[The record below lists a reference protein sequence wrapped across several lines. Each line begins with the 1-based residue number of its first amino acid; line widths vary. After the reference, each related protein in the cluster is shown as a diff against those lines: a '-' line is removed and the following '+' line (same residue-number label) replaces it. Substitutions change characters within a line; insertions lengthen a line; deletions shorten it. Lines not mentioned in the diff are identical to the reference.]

1 MSQIHFLGNRF
12 KRAMY
17 WSELELTSIA
27 TLGSHCALQVLKGA
41 KDEGFKTLLVCE
53 KKREKLYRRFPFIDE
68 LIIVEKFSDILNQE
82 IQDKLKQQDAVLIP
96 HGTLIAQMSSEEIE
110 SINVPVFGNKWILR
124 WESDREMKEKLM
136 REATLP
142 MPKPVSNPKDIE
154 KLVIVKR
161 QGAAGG
167 KGYFMAANEEDYNT
181 KRNQLISEGV
191 ISKDET
197 LYIQEYAAGV
207 LAYLQFFYSPLTNEL
222 EFFGVDQRHESD
234 IEGLGRIPSEQQ
246 LKSNKVPSFNV
257 IGNSPLV
264 LRESLLDEV
273 YTMGE
278 NFVEAAKR
286 VVSPGMNG
294 PFCIEGVYD
303 ENAKFT
309 SFEFSAR
316 IVAGT
321 NIYMDGSPYY
331 SLLFNENMSM
341 GKRIAREVKI
351 AESKNMI
358 EKIVTWLYCKTLGT
372 FLSTYDNDTLP
383 GPATITTKHAAN
395 KIKSNSYP

>member
-1 MSQIHFLGNRF
+1 MHVHNVILQLVSV
-12 KRAMY
+12 
-17 WSELELTSIA
+17 A

-41 KDEGFKTLLVCE
+41 KDEGFKTILVCE
-53 KKREKLYRRFPFIDE
+53 KKREKLYRRFKFIDE

-82 IQDKLKQQDAVLIP
+82 IQDKLKQQDAILIP

-136 REATLP
+136 REAALP
-142 MPKPVSNPKDIE
+142 MPKPVTDPKDIE

-246 LKSNKVPSFNV
+246 LKSKKVPSFNV

-273 YTMGE
+273 YTMAE
-278 NFVEAAKR
+278 NFVKASAKL
-286 VVSPGMNG
+286 VPPGMNG

-303 ENAKFT
+303 ENAQF
-309 SFEFSAR
+309 SAFEFSAR

-321 NIYMDGSPYY
+321 NIFMNGSPYTT
-331 SLLFNENMSM
+331 LIFDEPMSM
-341 GKRIAREVKI
+341 GRRIAREIKQ
-351 AESKNMI
+351 ANEKN
-358 EKIVTWLYCKTLGT
+358 ELNAVTT
-372 FLSTYDNDTLP
+372 
-383 GPATITTKHAAN
+383 
-395 KIKSNSYP
+395 

>member
-1 MSQIHFLGNRF
+1 MT
-12 KRAMY
+12 A
-17 WSELELTSIA
+17 IA

-41 KDEGFKTLLVCE
+41 KDEGFKTILICE

-68 LIIVEKFSDILNQE
+68 LIIVDYFKEVLDEKCQSIL
-82 IQDKLKQQDAVLIP
+82 QQNNAVLIP

-110 SINVPVFGNKWILR
+110 SIKTPIFGNKWILR
-124 WESDREMKEKLM
+124 WESDRGMKEKLM
-136 REATLP
+136 IEAKLP
-142 MPKPVSNPKDIE
+142 IPAPVLNPKDIK

-167 KGYFMAANEEDYNT
+167 KGYFMAASEEDYNT
-181 KRNQLISEGV
+181 KRNQLISDGI
-191 ISKDET
+191 ISKDES

-207 LAYLQFFYSPLTNEL
+207 LAYLQFFYSPLKGEL

-234 IEGLGRIPSEQQ
+234 IEGLARIPSEQQ
-246 LKSNKVPSFNV
+246 LKSDKVPSFNV

-264 LRESLLDEV
+264 LRESLLEEV
-273 YTMGE
+273 YNMGE
-278 NFVEAAKR
+278 NFVEAAKKM
-286 VVSPGMNG
+286 VAPGMNG

-316 IVAGT
+316 IVAGS

-331 SLLFNENMSM
+331 TLLFNEPMSM
-341 GKRIAREVKI
+341 GKRIAREIKLAV
-351 AESKNMI
+351 ESNQLDK
-358 EKIVTWLYCKTLGT
+358 
-372 FLSTYDNDTLP
+372 
-383 GPATITTKHAAN
+383 ITT
-395 KIKSNSYP
+395 

>member
-1 MSQIHFLGNRF
+1 MVSV
-12 KRAMY
+12 
-17 WSELELTSIA
+17 A

-41 KDEGFKTLLVCE
+41 KDEGFKTILVCE
-53 KKREKLYRRFPFIDE
+53 KKREKLYRRFKFIDE

-82 IQDKLKQQDAVLIP
+82 IQDKLKQQDAILIP

-110 SINVPVFGNKWILR
+110 SINIPIFGNKWILR

-142 MPKPVSNPKDIE
+142 MPKPVTDPKDIE

-246 LKSNKVPSFNV
+246 LKSKKVPSFNV

-273 YTMGE
+273 YTMAE
-278 NFVEAAKR
+278 NFVKASAKL
-286 VVSPGMNG
+286 VPPGMNG

-303 ENAKFT
+303 ENAQF
-309 SFEFSAR
+309 SAFEFSAR

-321 NIYMDGSPYY
+321 NIFMNGSPYTT
-331 SLLFNENMSM
+331 LIFDEPMSM
-341 GKRIAREVKI
+341 GRRIAREIKE
-351 AESKNMI
+351 A
-358 EKIVTWLYCKTLGT
+358 
-372 FLSTYDNDTLP
+372 DTNNQLKSI
-383 GPATITTKHAAN
+383 IT
-395 KIKSNSYP
+395 

>member
-1 MSQIHFLGNRF
+1 M
-12 KRAMY
+12 
-17 WSELELTSIA
+17 TSIA
-27 TLGSHCALQVLKGA
+27 TLGSHCSLQVLKGA
-41 KDEGFKTLLVCE
+41 KDEGFKTILVCE
-53 KKREKLYRRFPFIDE
+53 KKREKLYRRFKFIDE
-68 LIIVEKFSDILNQE
+68 LIIVEKFSEILNQE
-82 IQDKLKQQDAVLIP
+82 IQEKLKQQDAILIP

-110 SINVPVFGNKWILR
+110 SITVPIFGNKWILR

-142 MPKPVSNPKDIE
+142 MPKPVTEPKDIE

-246 LKSNKVPSFNV
+246 LKSKKVPSFNV

-273 YTMGE
+273 YTMAE
-278 NFVEAAKR
+278 NFVKASAKL
-286 VVSPGMNG
+286 VPPGMNG

-303 ENAKFT
+303 ENAQF
-309 SFEFSAR
+309 SAFEFSAR

-321 NIYMDGSPYY
+321 NIFMNGSPYTT
-331 SLLFNENMSM
+331 LIFDEPMSM
-341 GKRIAREVKI
+341 GRRIAREIKE
-351 AESKNMI
+351 ADTNNQLKN
-358 EKIVTWLYCKTLGT
+358 
-372 FLSTYDNDTLP
+372 
-383 GPATITTKHAAN
+383 ITT
-395 KIKSNSYP
+395 

>member
-1 MSQIHFLGNRF
+1 M
-12 KRAMY
+12 
-17 WSELELTSIA
+17 TSIA
-27 TLGSHCALQVLKGA
+27 TLGSHCSLQVLKGA

-53 KKREKLYRRFPFIDE
+53 KKREKLYKRFPFIDE
-68 LIIVEKFSDILNQE
+68 LIIVDNFKEVLDSKCQSILEQNN
-82 IQDKLKQQDAVLIP
+82 AVLIP
-96 HGTLIAQMSSEEIE
+96 HGTLIAQMSSDEIE
-110 SINVPVFGNKWILR
+110 SIKTPIFGNKWILR

-136 REATLP
+136 REANLP
-142 MPKPVSNPKDIE
+142 MPKPVTHPSQIE
-154 KLVIVKR
+154 KLSIVKR

-167 KGYFMAANEEDYNT
+167 KGYFMAANEDDYNT
-181 KRNQLISEGV
+181 KRNQLISEGI

-207 LAYLQFFYSPLTNEL
+207 LAYLTFFYSPLKDEL
-222 EFFGVDQRHESD
+222 EFYGVDQRHESD
-234 IEGLGRIPSEQQ
+234 IEGLGRIPADQQ
-246 LKSNKVPSFNV
+246 MKSNKVPSFNV

-286 VVSPGMNG
+286 IVAPGMNG

-316 IVAGT
+316 IVAGS

-331 SLLFNENMSM
+331 SLLFNETMSM
-341 GKRIAREVKI
+341 GKRIAREIKI
-351 AESKNMI
+351 ADN
-358 EKIVTWLYCKTLGT
+358 EKQLDK
-372 FLSTYDNDTLP
+372 
-383 GPATITTKHAAN
+383 ITT
-395 KIKSNSYP
+395 

>member
-1 MSQIHFLGNRF
+1 M
-12 KRAMY
+12 
-17 WSELELTSIA
+17 TSIA
-27 TLGSHCALQVLKGA
+27 TLGYHCSLQVLKGA

-53 KKREKLYRRFPFIDE
+53 KKREKLYKRFPFIDE
-68 LIIVEKFSDILNQE
+68 LIIVDNFKEVLDSKCQSILEQNNS
-82 IQDKLKQQDAVLIP
+82 VLIP
-96 HGTLIAQMSSEEIE
+96 HGTLIAQMSSDEIE
-110 SINVPVFGNKWILR
+110 SIKTPIFGNKWILR

-136 REATLP
+136 REANLP
-142 MPKPVSNPKDIE
+142 MPKPVTHPSQIE
-154 KLVIVKR
+154 KLSIVKR

-167 KGYFMAANEEDYNT
+167 KGYFMAANEDDYNS
-181 KRNQLISEGV
+181 KRNQLISEGI

-207 LAYLQFFYSPLTNEL
+207 LAYLTFFYSPLKDEL
-222 EFFGVDQRHESD
+222 EFYGVDQRHESD
-234 IEGLGRIPSEQQ
+234 IEGLGRIPADQQ
-246 LKSNKVPSFNV
+246 MKSNKVPSFNV

-286 VVSPGMNG
+286 IVAPGMNG

-316 IVAGT
+316 IVAGS

-331 SLLFNENMSM
+331 SLLFNETMSM
-341 GKRIAREVKI
+341 GKRIAREIKV
-351 AESKNMI
+351 A
-358 EKIVTWLYCKTLGT
+358 
-372 FLSTYDNDTLP
+372 DNQKQLDK
-383 GPATITTKHAAN
+383 ITT
-395 KIKSNSYP
+395 

>member
-1 MSQIHFLGNRF
+1 
-12 KRAMY
+12 
-17 WSELELTSIA
+17 LTAIA

-41 KDEGFKTLLVCE
+41 KDEGLKTILVCE
-53 KKREKLYRRFPFIDE
+53 KKREKLYKRFPFIDE
-68 LIIVEKFSDILNQE
+68 LIMVDSFVEVLDQKC
-82 IQDKLKQQDAVLIP
+82 QQTLEQNDAIIIP
-96 HGTLIAQMSSEEIE
+96 HGTLIAQMSSEQIE
-110 SINVPVFGNKWILR
+110 SIKTPIFGNKWILR

-136 REATLP
+136 REAKLP
-142 MPKPVSNPKDIE
+142 MPGKVKSPNEINT
-154 KLVIVKR
+154 LVIVKR

-167 KGYFMAANEEDYNT
+167 KGYFIASSEEEYNK
-181 KRNQLISEGV
+181 KRNELISQGI

-207 LAYLQFFYSPLTNEL
+207 LAYLQYFYSPLKEEL
-222 EFFGVDQRHESD
+222 EFFGADQRHESD
-234 IEGLGRIPSEQQ
+234 IEGLARIPAEQQ
-246 LKSNKVPSFNV
+246 LKSNKVFSFNV

-273 YTMGE
+273 YKMGE

-286 VVSPGMNG
+286 LVAPGMNG

-303 ENAKFT
+303 ENAGFT

-331 SLLFNENMSM
+331 SLLYNEPMSM
-341 GKRIAREVKI
+341 GKRIAREI
-351 AESKNMI
+351 KNAK
-358 EKIVTWLYCKTLGT
+358 ETNQLDK
-372 FLSTYDNDTLP
+372 
-383 GPATITTKHAAN
+383 ITT
-395 KIKSNSYP
+395 